1 MEQLESGVLFG
12 AKFTPE
18 TWEAARQWVQDRA
31 QQAEIVATT
40 TRLYLPVGLSSMV
53 TVDENDASAAIATAE
68 AAKKAATP
76 TKPKTIAKQT
86 KPTTDEG
93 SSDGS
98 SSDDV
103 KVEEVIEV
111 KRHATQDEIADPE
124 VAVDPAGQITE
135 QVKPQRATRTK
146 KDTLKSIEDFSKLPV
161 AVHVGQVAAS
171 VEEYS
176 GRAVLSI
183 SLVGWVGEAP
193 FKILADDIDELEDA
207 LANLRKQLS

>member
-1 MEQLESGVLFG
+1 MTSAPNG
-12 AKFTPE
+12 ASKS
-18 TWEAARQWVQDRA
+18 D
-31 QQAEIVATT
+31 
-40 TRLYLPVGLSSMV
+40 G
-53 TVDENDASAAIATAE
+53 ENDASAAIATAE

-86 KPTTDEG
+86 KPTTNEGTNVNVDPTTGANADTVTEGDAG

-98 SSDDV
+98 PADDV

-111 KRHATQDEIADPE
+111 KRHATQDEIADPD
-124 VAVDPAGQITE
+124 VAVDPAGHVTE